1 MNRDRSEESA
11 MRCFV
16 VAIVGFAVSFVYA
29 VVMALAVP
37 GSMN

>member
-1 MNRDRSEESA
+1 MSRDRSEESA
-11 MRCFV
+11 MRGCLF
-16 VAIVGFAVSFVYA
+16 AAVGLALSFIYA

>member
-1 MNRDRSEESA
+1 MNRDKSEESA
-11 MRCFV
+11 MRCIAAV
-16 VAIVGFAVSFVYA
+16 IAGLAVSFVYA